1 MTTAQEL
8 SKAKSLFFLG
18 RGVQYAI
25 AEEACLK
32 VQELAY
38 IGCHAF
44 AAGELKHGPLAL
56 IDEHSTCVVLISNDD
71 LSEKLFAN
79 IEEIQAR
86 KGNILA
92 IGPTNQLNKLQQ
104 HTSCNSIQLPPTTHS
119 DSMCFMHIVA
129 IQLLAYHLANERG
142 CAIDKPRNLAKC
154 VTVE

>member
-8 SKAKSLFFLG
+8 SKAKSLFFLC

-92 IGPTNQLNKLQQ
+92 GQLIN
-104 HTSCNSIQLPPTTHS
+104 
-119 DSMCFMHIVA
+119 
-129 IQLLAYHLANERG
+129 
-142 CAIDKPRNLAKC
+142 
-154 VTVE
+154 